1 MIDEKTEYGAIK
13 RAIVSLKNPLIDKI
27 NIVDV
32 FQGEMERE
40 GRKKSLSIR
49 VRFQPLEKTLNDAEI
64 EKMCANII
72 SEVGEKVSG
81 MLKS

>member
-1 MIDEKTEYGAIK
+1 MGVKEIIAVFFSFNPWRGRVEW
-13 RAIVSLKNPLIDKI
+13 LKMPLRK
-27 NIVDV
+27 DV
-32 FQGEMERE
+32 MSGKMERE
-40 GRKKSLSIR
+40 ERKKSLSIR
-49 VRFQPLEKTLNDAEI
+49 VKFQPSEKTLNDAEI

>member
-1 MIDEKTEYGAIK
+1 
-13 RAIVSLKNPLIDKI
+13 
-27 NIVDV
+27 
-32 FQGEMERE
+32 MERE
-40 GRKKSLSIR
+40 ERKKSLSIR
-49 VRFQPLEKTLNDAEI
+49 VKFQPLEKTLNDAEI